1 MLEDITIN
9 QNSILQKAM
18 DKWKRMSQD
27 FSFRQA
33 YELRKKALMDDAD
46 RFAHARNK
54 VGQQGKIQMIK
65 GIPIE
70 TIVKASKIFLNGFG
84 PSALPKL

>member
-1 MLEDITIN
+1 MLEDITMS

-27 FSFRQA
+27 FSFRQT

-54 VGQQGKIQMIK
+54 VG
-65 GIPIE
+65 
-70 TIVKASKIFLNGFG
+70 
-84 PSALPKL
+84 